1 MVPNALRANYSDL
14 FGSSMLPAL
23 EELFRSELESWPQMR
38 EKLCKVVKTDRDI
51 WQASEI
57 HDMPLFNEVAEGQDY
72 TFSRP
77 KQGANQTF
85 TIKKYGLG
93 FSISEEAVDDGKFDL
108 IADAVRMMA
117 QSARESQEISA
128 MSLFN
133 SGFSG
138 GSVVTNDG
146 LSLFNNAHTL
156 PSGLT
161 FRNTPASTQVDL
173 SPSTLDQALVDFETQ
188 FIGDSGII
196 KKIQPKILLVHPSNR
211 RYAMEIVGSELKA
224 DTPNNNMNSLR
235 QDGLMVV
242 SSPHLTDSDAWF
254 LLSEPAKHGL
264 RIISRKGIETKASDE
279 AVGFIN
285 DSIYYKSRY
294 REQVGATVPYG
305 VWGTSGN
312 G

>member
-23 EELFRSELESWPQMR
+23 EELFRSELEQHPSVR
-38 EKLCKVVKTDRDI
+38 DRLLKKVRTDRDI
-51 WQASEI
+51 WQSSEL
-57 HDMPLFNEVAEGQDY
+57 HDMPMFNEVAEGQDY

-77 KQGANQTF
+77 KQGANQTL

-128 MSLFN
+128 MGLFN
-133 SGFSG
+133 NGFS
-138 GSVVTNDG
+138 SAVTNDG
-146 LSLFNNAHTL
+146 LSIFNNAHTL

-211 RYAMEIVGSELKA
+211 RYAMEIVGSDLKA
-224 DTPNNNMNSLR
+224 DTPNNNMNSLKS
-235 QDGLMVV
+235 DGLTVI

-254 LLSEPAKHGL
+254 LLSDSSRHGL
-264 RIISRKGIETKASDE
+264 RIIERKGIETKASDE

-294 REQVGATVPYG
+294 REQIGATVPYG
-305 VWGTSGN
+305 IWGTSGN